1 MSDILDD
8 ALNNRVVNVRTIAA
22 RVAKFGEG
30 ISVREF
36 LDALA
41 ITAGTLI
48 RACHRGPGVEI
59 ATKRFI
65 DVVIRTVLKG

>member
-1 MSDILDD
+1 MSILDD
-8 ALNNRVVNVRTIAA
+8 TLNNRVVNVRTIAA
-22 RVAKFGEG
+22 RVARFGEG

-48 RACHRGPGVEI
+48 RVCHRGPGVET